1 MPMLMFR
8 AANERDN
15 QILEAHV
22 HAALVRDEWTAE
34 GQVMRRFHDLK
45 LVREYSPVFALTMTI
60 MHQLDEGSPLYGAIA
75 QTLTASNADA
85 IITLT
90 GIDDTFAQTVYARHS
105 YIAGEIHWN
114 RRFADIIGST
124 ADGRRAINFNRF
136 HNTEPVDPAPRPL
149 QPRRGSD
156 QASDGGETS
165 WVRIT
170 ASDTASTSSRR
181 TLYPHSTATWRSTA

>member
-1 MPMLMFR
+1 MLPHAAVVAVFDGMPMLMFR

-90 GIDDTFAQTVYARHS
+90 GIDDTFAQTVYAS
-105 YIAGEIHWN
+105 
-114 RRFADIIGST
+114 
-124 ADGRRAINFNRF
+124 
-136 HNTEPVDPAPRPL
+136 P
-149 QPRRGSD
+149 
-156 QASDGGETS
+156 
-165 WVRIT
+165 
-170 ASDTASTSSRR
+170 TSSAAPP
-181 TLYPHSTATWRSTA
+181 TGDAP